1 MDRVRSWIQIQG
13 ELKRPHAREMFQV
26 WKIQTNSPSSVSVQC
41 ILDGDQVAVF
51 AIVGEIGPE
60 VESDHDPVG
69 GCSSRI

>member
-1 MDRVRSWIQIQG
+1 
-13 ELKRPHAREMFQV
+13 MFQV
-26 WKIQTNSPSSVSVQC
+26 WRIQTNSPSSVSVQC